1 MCMYHFSE
9 KNKNGY
15 PITESGFHYWKEW
28 NLGKSED
35 NFYFCNYT
43 FLLLECLMSLFYF
56 IGIFPKGLPFLGGG
70 REGEMGGG
78 ICKCGTGKRGRR
90 VAEINM

>member
-1 MCMYHFSE
+1 MDILLQKVVSTTE
-9 KNKNGY
+9 RNG
-15 PITESGFHYWKEW
+15 IWGRVKIIFIFVIIH
-28 NLGKSED
+28 
-35 NFYFCNYT
+35 

-56 IGIFPKGLPFLGGG
+56 IGIKIFPKGLPFLGGG

-90 VAEINM
+90 VAEIKM